1 MASSF
6 VSKTAAG
13 VFAACLVAGAHY
25 TWMAPAGALVVGKAN
40 RIEIGHGHRFP
51 VSEEAIAAAQ
61 VKAFAVAPS
70 GKRVELKSAA
80 IPKMLI
86 AEYTPAET
94 GTHTLGFVQDRGV
107 SSRTPGGLKKGGK
120 DLNRDAVQSFRTVRT
135 SVSYA
140 STGKTALPGK
150 AAGLEFE
157 IVPKMEAG
165 ALALQV
171 LRNGKPAAGVE
182 VQVLLKGQEES
193 KAVGKTDGQGRVAYK
208 LTAGPVLF
216 VADMV
221 EPSAVGSAYD
231 RTNLGTSLYLN
242 W

>member
-1 MASSF
+1 MKA
-6 VSKTAAG
+6 AAG

-25 TWMAPAGALVVGKAN
+25 TWMAPLGPLAVGKAN

-51 VSEEAIAAAQ
+51 VSEEAIASAQ
-61 VKAFAVAPS
+61 VKAFAVSPS
-70 GKRVELKSAA
+70 GKRVELKVAA
-80 IPKMLI
+80 VPKMVV
-86 AEYTPAET
+86 AEYTPAEA
-94 GTHTLGFVQDRGV
+94 GTHTLGFIQDRGV

-120 DLNRDAVQSFRTVRT
+120 DVNRDAVQAFRTVRT

-150 AAGLEFE
+150 AAGVEFE
-157 IVPKMEAG
+157 IVPKLEAG
-165 ALALQV
+165 AVALQV

-182 VQVLLKGQEES
+182 VQALTKGQEES
-193 KAVGKTDGQGRVAYK
+193 NPVGKTDAQGRVVYK
-208 LTAGPVLF
+208 LAAGAAGPVLF

-221 EPSAVGSAYD
+221 EPAPAGSAYD
-231 RTNLGTSLYLN
+231 RTNLSTSLNVN

>member
-1 MASSF
+1 MKA
-6 VSKTAAG
+6 AAG

-25 TWMAPAGALVVGKAN
+25 TWMSPAGVLVVGKPIL
-40 RIEIGHGHRFP
+40 IEIGHGHRIP

-61 VKAFAVAPS
+61 VKAFAISPS
-70 GKRVELKSAA
+70 GKRVELKAEA
-80 IPKMLI
+80 VPKMLVV
-86 AEYTPAET
+86 EYTPAEA

-120 DLNRDAVQSFRTVRT
+120 DVNRDAVQSFRTVRT
-135 SVSYA
+135 AVSCA
-140 STGKTALPGK
+140 STGRTALPGK

-157 IVPKMEAG
+157 IVPKTEAG
-165 ALALQV
+165 AVALQV

-182 VQVLLKGQEES
+182 VHVLLKGQEES
-193 KAVGKTDGQGRVAYK
+193 KPVGKTDGQGRVVYK
-208 LTAGPVLF
+208 PAAGPVLF

-221 EPSAVGSAYD
+221 EPAPAGSAYD
-231 RTNLGTSLYLN
+231 RTNLSTSLFVN